1 MNLSLVKKYF
11 NPTTILDIG
20 GHIGEFFNLAKQ
32 TFPEST
38 VFIIE
43 GNKDCEPYLKTL
55 NTRYLIRLLGKV
67 RLLGKENK
75 AMTFYKTTIDPIC
88 TGNSIY
94 REVTPHFDNEFL
106 IEEQVQLHTIDS
118 TFQEV
123 TNFDLIKID
132 TQGSELDIL
141 AGGSKIAKKAKGI
154 ILEVS
159 FIKYNHG
166 SPLYSDVV
174 KFMDDFGFIEREYLD
189 QNCWYR
195 DGLSFLQRDI
205 LFVNKNE
212 FQ

>member
-20 GHIGEFFNLAKQ
+20 GHTGEFFTLAKQ

-43 GNKDCEPYLKTL
+43 GNKDCEPYLQSL
-55 NTRYLIRLLGKV
+55 NTGYLIRLLGK
-67 RLLGKENK
+67 ENK
-75 AMTFYKTTIDPIC
+75 TVTFYKTTTDPLC

-94 REVTPHFDNEFL
+94 REVTSHFEKEFL
-106 IEEQVQLHTIDS
+106 IEEKVQLHTIDN
-118 TFQEV
+118 TFQEI
-123 TNFDLIKID
+123 TNFNLIKID

-159 FIKYNHG
+159 FTKYNHG

-189 QNCWYR
+189 QNCWYK
-195 DGLSFLQRDI
+195 DGFSFLQRDI
-205 LFVNKNE
+205 LFINKNE